1 MARPNIKTSTGILNL
16 LNQSLL
22 DLKEG
27 KIDDA
32 RAKTITYICTTA
44 GQIIKNLELEK
55 RIEELEK
62 EVEERGL

>member
-1 MARPNIKTSTGILNL
+1 MARPSIKTSTGILNL

-55 RIEELEK
+55 RIEE
-62 EVEERGL
+62 